1 MTNSPWLHL
10 VTPMETRVTDQASFI
25 LRRRDWR
32 NSSLILEIFTRDY
45 GCIRVL
51 ARGARRSTS
60 QTPYQPFVM
69 LSINWSGRQELKT
82 LTGIEGQVLPVA
94 EENYLSLL
102 YVNELIGAMLP
113 PGEANAGVFNAY
125 LALLQQAVVKLEKS
139 SLRIF
144 ELELMRMLGYFPDV
158 AMDAASGEAID
169 ENLYYQFVINS
180 GFVSCA
186 AGARDSVSG
195 RVIIDWCR
203 GDYAGESVLRLAKSV
218 LRSTIDFNL
227 HGKTLKSRDVYSE
240 MMRRK

>member
-1 MTNSPWLHL
+1 
-10 VTPMETRVTDQASFI
+10 METRVTDQASFI
-25 LRRRDWR
+25 LRRREWR
-32 NSSLILEIFTRDY
+32 NSSLILDLFTRDY
-45 GCIRVL
+45 GCIRAL
-51 ARGARRSTS
+51 ARGARRSSS

-102 YVNELIGAMLP
+102 YVNELLGAMLP
-113 PGEANAGVFNAY
+113 PGEANTGVFGAY
-125 LALLQQAVVKLEKS
+125 LVLLQHAVVKLDES
-139 SLRIF
+139 RLREF

-158 AMDAASGEAID
+158 SADAVSGQAIE
-169 ENLYYQFVINS
+169 ENRYYQFVINS
-180 GFVSCA
+180 GFVACA
-186 AGARDSVSG
+186 ETARDSVSG
-195 RVIIDWCR
+195 RAIIDWSR
-203 GDYAGESVLRLAKSV
+203 GDYARDSVLKLARSV

>member
-1 MTNSPWLHL
+1 MTKSPWPHL

-32 NSSLILEIFTRDY
+32 NSSLILELFTRDY
-45 GCIRVL
+45 GCIRAL
-51 ARGARRSTS
+51 ARGARRSSS

-94 EENYLSLL
+94 EENYLALL

-113 PGEANAGVFNAY
+113 SGEANAEVFNAY
-125 LALLQQAVVKLEKS
+125 FSLLQHAVVKLEES

-144 ELELMRMLGYFPDV
+144 ELEMMRLLGYFPDV
-158 AMDAASGEAID
+158 SADAVSGQAID
-169 ENLYYQFVINS
+169 ENLHYQFVINS
-180 GFVSCA
+180 GFVACT

-195 RVIIDWCR
+195 RVIIDWRR
-203 GDYAGESVLRLAKSV
+203 GDYAGKSVLRLAKSV

-227 HGKTLKSRDVYSE
+227 HGKTLKSRDVTSE